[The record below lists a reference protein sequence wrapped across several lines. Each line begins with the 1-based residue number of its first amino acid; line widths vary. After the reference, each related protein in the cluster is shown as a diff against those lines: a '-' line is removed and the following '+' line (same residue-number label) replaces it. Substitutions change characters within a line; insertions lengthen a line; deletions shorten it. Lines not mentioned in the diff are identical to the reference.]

1 MPKWEDV
8 TKALENK
15 KYRWRT
21 ARGVAKELKTTDSK
35 ILELIHQHADEV
47 IKSSIP
53 AETGEDLFTTRNHY
67 RSNASSYAK
76 IISSLTQSVS
86 GSDSS
91 SIVSTVVFPGDKIK
105 EDNK

>member
-8 TKALENK
+8 RKALENG

-21 ARGVAKELKTTDSK
+21 VRGVAKELNTTDLE
-35 ILELIHQHADEV
+35 IIELIQQHADEV

-53 AETGEDLFTTRNHY
+53 AETGEDLFTTRKHY
-67 RSNASSYAK
+67 RANASSYAK
-76 IISSLTQSVS
+76 IISTLSQSVS
-86 GSDSS
+86 GVDSS
-91 SIVSTVVFPGDKIK
+91 SIVSTVVLPENNKK